1 MASPG
6 YGDNGSVIGP
16 ANTPTTSAASGVW
29 SLGELAEAERD
40 GIWPAPKTT
49 MEFIAKVGPMNGTTN
64 AVSFT
69 SIPQTYRNLRIVM
82 SNARR
87 DNSSN
92 AGISIQYNSDV
103 TAANYGWQVMYALG
117 GATSA
122 QKAAYFPPYG
132 DMPNSQNSGYCIW
145 DIGQYSDSSVGT
157 TCQWQAGTDVR
168 NNGATL
174 AGANGYEVAS
184 AVTQIDVV
192 SSYTTSGYYFEAP
205 TTFALFGI
213 GSA

>member
-1 MASPG
+1 MS
-6 YGDNGSVIGP
+6 YGSNGSVIGP
-16 ANTPTTSAASGVW
+16 ENAPTTAAASGVW

-40 GIWPAPKTT
+40 SLWPSPATT
-49 MEFIAKVGPMNGTTN
+49 MEFIAKIGPMNGTTN

-87 DNSSN
+87 DSSSN

-117 GATSA
+117 GGASG

>member
-1 MASPG
+1 MPLGA
-6 YGDNGSVIGP
+6 VK
-16 ANTPTTSAASGVW
+16 AA
-29 SLGELAEAERD
+29 LLAAA
-40 GIWPAPKTT
+40 GAGGAAG
-49 MEFIAKVGPMNGTTN
+49 MEFIAKVGPMNGTTT

-117 GATSA
+117 GGASA

-132 DMPNSQNSGYCIW
+132 DMPSSQNSGYCIW

-168 NNGATL
+168 NNGALLT
-174 AGANGYEVAS
+174 GANGYEVAS
-184 AVTQIDVV
+184 SVTQIDVV

-213 GSA
+213 GTAP

>member
-16 ANTPTTSAASGVW
+16 TNTPTSSVASGVW

-40 GIWPAPKTT
+40 SIWPAPKTT
-49 MEFIAKVGPMNGTTN
+49 MEFIAKVGPADGSTN
-64 AVSFT
+64 TVSFT
-69 SIPQTYRNLRIVM
+69 SIPQTYRNLRLVM
-82 SNARR
+82 SNGRR
-87 DNSSN
+87 DSSSN
-92 AGISIQYNSDV
+92 AGISIQYNGNT
-103 TAANYGWQVMYALG
+103 TAGDYGWVVFYALG
-117 GATSA
+117 GGASK
-122 QKAAYFPPYG
+122 QSGAYFPPYG
-132 DMPNSQNSGYCIW
+132 DMPNSQNTAYCIW

-157 TCQWQAGTDVR
+157 TTQWQGGTDVR
-168 NNGATL
+168 NNGVSIF
-174 AGANGYEVAS
+174 GANGFEVAS